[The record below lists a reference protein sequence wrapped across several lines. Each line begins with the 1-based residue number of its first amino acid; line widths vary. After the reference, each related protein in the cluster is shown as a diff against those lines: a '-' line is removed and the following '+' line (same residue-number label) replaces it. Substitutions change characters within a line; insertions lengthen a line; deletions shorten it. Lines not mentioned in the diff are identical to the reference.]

1 MPNSYSDYDLSSNFI
16 EVKTTV
22 LEICLKTLYRRLP
35 LILPCGFL
43 LFSVFSI
50 AAEEVSS
57 AWQRVDESEELQQL
71 AEHENQSMHFKL
83 LNSKVL
89 DKNSLWAPFLDEL
102 AAFSEDRY
110 LSLKPLILEQDV
122 ASIQASVASGAMSY
136 AELSTFYIYRIREIE
151 TDNARYINAVI
162 SLNPDA
168 INRARRLD
176 QQREQGREVA
186 ADSMFGIPV
195 LLKDNIGFE
204 GLPTT
209 AGSLALAEN
218 HAANAFITDRLLSNG
233 AIILGKAN
241 LSEWAYFF
249 CTGCPS
255 GYSAMGGQTLNPYG
269 RKLFGTGG
277 SSSGSGAA
285 MAANLATVAVGSETS
300 GSILSP
306 ASANSSVGL
315 KPTTGSLSRTGVVPI
330 SATLDTTGPITR
342 SVADAVTL
350 FNAMAGYD
358 ADDTAMPLN
367 SDDSRLVYRDIGLQ
381 GKRLGII
388 ESFEGEPVYQSAIA
402 LLTGDGANA
411 VSVGLAAGRN
421 PRFSE
426 LLGGEMVRVLAYY
439 LENFA
444 GASVA
449 ISNIEELQ
457 AFNAENLELR
467 APYGQG
473 LVDMMV
479 ELELELGAAELEA
492 LRDELQ
498 SSAQMQLQQIFA
510 DGGLDVLLS
519 INNRNAGM
527 AALANYPA
535 LTIPMGYEEGGRPI
549 GLTLIAPP
557 FQEQELI
564 DVGAVFERLSQAR
577 VLPENYR

>member
-1 MPNSYSDYDLSSNFI
+1 
-16 EVKTTV
+16 
-22 LEICLKTLYRRLP
+22 
-35 LILPCGFL
+35 
-43 LFSVFSI
+43 
-50 AAEEVSS
+50 
-57 AWQRVDESEELQQL
+57 
-71 AEHENQSMHFKL
+71 
-83 LNSKVL
+83 
-89 DKNSLWAPFLDEL
+89 
-102 AAFSEDRY
+102 
-110 LSLKPLILEQDV
+110 
-122 ASIQASVASGAMSY
+122 
-136 AELSTFYIYRIREIE
+136 
-151 TDNARYINAVI
+151 
-162 SLNPDA
+162 
-168 INRARRLD
+168 
-176 QQREQGREVA
+176 
-186 ADSMFGIPV
+186 MFGIPV

-218 HAANAFITDRLLSNG
+218 HAANAFITDRLLNNG

-315 KPTTGSLSRTGVVPI
+315 KPTTGSLSRSGVVPI

-367 SDDSRLVYRDIGLQ
+367 SDDSRLVYRDISLQ

-388 ESFEGEPVYQSAIA
+388 ESFEGEPFYQSAIA
-402 LLTGDGANA
+402 LLTGDGANV

-426 LLGGEMVRVLAYY
+426 LLGGEMVRDLAYY

-498 SSAQMQLQQIFA
+498 SSAQMQLQKIFA